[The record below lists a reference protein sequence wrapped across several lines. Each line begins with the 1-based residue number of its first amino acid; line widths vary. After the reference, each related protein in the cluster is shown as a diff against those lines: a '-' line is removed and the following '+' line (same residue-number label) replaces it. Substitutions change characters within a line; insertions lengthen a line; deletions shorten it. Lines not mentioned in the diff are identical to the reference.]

1 MGVRVPLGTPKYFD
15 FRGEEMFYNAKE
27 FIEQDLRYKGPMR
40 RRYDELL
47 EIYKGYNIHRYNR
60 GEWERI
66 GAEKID
72 DDLIVEADTIEEV
85 KQWLDEN
92 VK

>member
-1 MGVRVPLGTPKYFD
+1 
-15 FRGEEMFYNAKE
+15 MFYNPKE

-66 GAEKID
+66 GAEKED
-72 DDLIVEADTIEEV
+72 DDLVVEADTIEEV
-85 KQWLDEN
+85 RHWLDEN
-92 VK
+92 IEE